1 MLSVARPDEPLRVGA
16 VGRPLNGVEIKL
28 MPATGSIGEIVAHGP
43 NVMQGYYRNEAATA
57 EVLRD
62 GWLHT
67 GDLGRLD
74 DDGHLYIVGRA
85 KEVIVDSGGN
95 NIYIEELEEIYGRSE
110 YVKEMA
116 VVGLKVGQGEQVAA
130 LVVPAY
136 ARGESRRAVEDRLR
150 TDFEKVARELS
161 AHKRIR
167 ILRFT
172 DAEMPR
178 TRTRKIKRADVAAM
192 LRRML
197 EVRTSVADAAN
208 SEVETWLAEALASV
222 ATEAVN
228 ISPETRLI
236 EDLGLDSLALAEI
249 GELIGERAGREIAP
263 EEIADLRTVADLQ
276 ILAAQPGGNGRHR
289 VPSYAKFAEPYTVHL
304 PSPLK
309 WIGRLAVRGAER
321 AIFDGW
327 LKPKILGRGNVP
339 ANRNFIVVA
348 NHSSHLDFS
357 LVGYALGAIGDD
369 LRVLAAK
376 DYFFNTPARRFLAA
390 NFTSMMPF
398 DRERAQLESLED
410 ALAELAQGRS
420 VLMFPEGTRS
430 ADGAIHEF
438 KSGAGFLALRSRC
451 DVLPVL
457 IRGTH
462 DVMGKGSLVPRRHP
476 VEVRIGRAI
485 TAAELREIAETSEG
499 AGAYR
504 KIADLMRA
512 AVIALSGSRPK
523 LNPCTRRN
531 GQH

>member
-1 MLSVARPDEPLRVGA
+1 
-16 VGRPLNGVEIKL
+16 
-28 MPATGSIGEIVAHGP
+28 
-43 NVMQGYYRNEAATA
+43 
-57 EVLRD
+57 
-62 GWLHT
+62 
-67 GDLGRLD
+67 
-74 DDGHLYIVGRA
+74 
-85 KEVIVDSGGN
+85 
-95 NIYIEELEEIYGRSE
+95 
-110 YVKEMA
+110 
-116 VVGLKVGQGEQVAA
+116 
-130 LVVPAY
+130 
-136 ARGESRRAVEDRLR
+136 
-150 TDFEKVARELS
+150 
-161 AHKRIR
+161 HKRIR

-222 ATEAVN
+222 ATEPVN
-228 ISPETRLI
+228 ISPATRLI
-236 EDLGLDSLALAEI
+236 EDLGLDSLALAEV

-276 ILAAQPGGNGRHR
+276 ILAAQPGGNGRQR

-430 ADGAIHEF
+430 ADGEIHEF

-462 DVMGKGSLVPRRHP
+462 DVMGKGSLVLRRHP

-485 TAAELREIAETSEG
+485 TAAELRGVAESSES

-504 KIADLMRA
+504 KIADVMRA
-512 AVIALSGSRPK
+512 AVIALSGPHPK
-523 LNPCTRRN
+523 LTRPSGAGTAASN
-531 GQH
+531 GTEPVKRARTSADQSPELPRGHAKA